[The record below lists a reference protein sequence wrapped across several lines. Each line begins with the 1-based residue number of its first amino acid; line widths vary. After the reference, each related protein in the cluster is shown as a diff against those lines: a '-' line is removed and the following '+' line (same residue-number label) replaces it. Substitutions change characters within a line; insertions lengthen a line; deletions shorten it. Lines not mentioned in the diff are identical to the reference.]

1 MFIQKTIVLGYSPF
15 VSSPELNHAHQEAH
29 NRRHSAF
36 TGCADDIGPTWQIV
50 RQRAFLAILRG
61 NLLGLKRTFQPKKEF
76 QHTKEFYH
84 EKLLIII
91 WVTFGLNT
99 SIIAGPIH
107 DAAGA
112 KDLDEIKS
120 LIEIGV
126 SVDHRDKND
135 LTALMISIAQND
147 FETADFLVSVG
158 ADVNAKTKKVQD
170 AYGGPEA
177 GWETIIYFDSH
188 HLIYMDDNSRGR
200 DRDLLIITKLT

>member
-1 MFIQKTIVLGYSPF
+1 MK
-15 VSSPELNHAHQEAH
+15 
-29 NRRHSAF
+29 
-36 TGCADDIGPTWQIV
+36 
-50 RQRAFLAILRG
+50 
-61 NLLGLKRTFQPKKEF
+61 
-76 QHTKEFYH
+76 
-84 EKLLIII
+84 KLLIII

-158 ADVNAKTKKVQD
+158 ADVNAKTKKYKMHTVAQKLV
-170 AYGGPEA
+170 GEQLS
-177 GWETIIYFDSH
+177 TSTRIILF
-188 HLIYMDDNSRGR
+188 IWM
-200 DRDLLIITKLT
+200 ITAVVGTMNCQ